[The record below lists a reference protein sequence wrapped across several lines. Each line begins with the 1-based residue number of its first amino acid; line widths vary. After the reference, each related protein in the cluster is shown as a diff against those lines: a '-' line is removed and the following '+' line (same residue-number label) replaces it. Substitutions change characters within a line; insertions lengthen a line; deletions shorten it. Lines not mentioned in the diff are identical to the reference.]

1 MENTEVLLSQ
11 EDYFMDND
19 GNGCCTWIGCEHGTF
34 STSQRCQIC
43 FENRPIQKE
52 KTKIEKFFIVVFSPI
67 YFIGWLATGIFV
79 GIVFLFKEG
88 AGIFVGLVMLGW
100 IVGAIYHF
108 FFTFIPFL
116 FNLFF

>member
-1 MENTEVLLSQ
+1 VENTEVLLSQ
-11 EDYFMDND
+11 ENYFMDD
-19 GNGCCTWIGCEHGTF
+19 EGCGYCTWIGCEHGTF
-34 STSQRCQIC
+34 SMSQRCQIC

-52 KTKIEKFFIVVFSPI
+52 KTKIEKFFMVVFSPI
-67 YFIGWLATGIFV
+67 IFIGWLATGIFV
-79 GIVFLFKEG
+79 GIGFLLKEG

>member
-1 MENTEVLLSQ
+1 MEKTEILLNQ
-11 EDYFMDND
+11 ENYFMDD
-19 GNGCCTWIGCEHGTF
+19 EGNGCCMIGCEHGEF
-34 STSQRCQIC
+34 PMSQGCQIC